1 MRYLLLLS
9 LFIVSCTNKPLRSDL
24 PTEDLFPDGVY
35 QQNIFISF
43 VIEKVAKSFSIS
55 GVLKKNKNQ
64 YTIYSYN
71 GFGVT
76 LFKLQDSGEGP
87 PIFKTSIS
95 EIEENKD
102 FFLKMYPQIKK
113 ILKLNKR
120 TYQSQLLELGDQI
133 NGQIFLH
140 FEPGSEIPK
149 KILIQGQDKYD
160 VTIENLKF
168 SLDTS
173 HH

>member
-1 MRYLLLLS
+1 MIS
-9 LFIVSCTNKPLRSDL
+9 HCW
-24 PTEDLFPDGVY
+24 Y

-87 PIFKTSIS
+87 PVFKTSIN

-102 FFLKMYPQIKK
+102 FFFK
-113 ILKLNKR
+113 NV
-120 TYQSQLLELGDQI
+120 SS
-133 NGQIFLH
+133 N
-140 FEPGSEIPK
+140 
-149 KILIQGQDKYD
+149 
-160 VTIENLKF
+160 
-168 SLDTS
+168 
-173 HH
+173 

>member
-1 MRYLLLLS
+1 
-9 LFIVSCTNKPLRSDL
+9 
-24 PTEDLFPDGVY
+24 
-35 QQNIFISF
+35 
-43 VIEKVAKSFSIS
+43 
-55 GVLKKNKNQ
+55 
-64 YTIYSYN
+64 
-71 GFGVT
+71 
-76 LFKLQDSGEGP
+76 
-87 PIFKTSIS
+87 
-95 EIEENKD
+95 
-102 FFLKMYPQIKK
+102 MYPQIKK

-133 NGQIFLH
+133 NGQIFLR